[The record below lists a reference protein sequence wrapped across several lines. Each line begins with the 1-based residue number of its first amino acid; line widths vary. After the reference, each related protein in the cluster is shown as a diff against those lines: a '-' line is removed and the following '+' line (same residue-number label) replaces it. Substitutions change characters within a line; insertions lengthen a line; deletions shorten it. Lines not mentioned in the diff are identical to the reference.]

1 MAKSRLR
8 SDRQLVTLCMALS
21 TMALS
26 TPLTACQQSWTAL
39 LSPKPPT
46 LALVSLEA
54 QQTTPGSYA
63 LSGRT
68 DLPDKTQ
75 LRVAALRRL
84 QPHSSQPTDAQPT
97 DAQPTDAQPT
107 YAQPTYA
114 QPTYALL
121 AYGNAEVVG
130 GQWQAQLNLWQV
142 APDGRSREN
151 WQLTQEQ
158 MKLKIKPE
166 PEVMFLATIA
176 PGNKFEQLDRLEQ
189 ELSKQ
194 GKRLDSSLI
203 SSTTDGTRYLRV
215 NQTLRVDLPTASQ
228 TTAPKITA
236 EQRNGGWGDRWILVE
251 EVPNPEALEFPSQRR
266 TNAPPSPQ
274 EFLQ

>member
-114 QPTYALL
+114 LL

-215 NQTLRVDLPTASQ
+215 NQT
-228 TTAPKITA
+228 TAPKITA